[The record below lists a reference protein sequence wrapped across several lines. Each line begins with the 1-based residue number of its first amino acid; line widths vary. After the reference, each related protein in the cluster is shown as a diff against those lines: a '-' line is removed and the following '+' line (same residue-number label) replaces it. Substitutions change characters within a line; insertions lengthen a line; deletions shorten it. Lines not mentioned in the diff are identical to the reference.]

1 MIADRYTHHLMLVKI
16 SDLKGLGPTT
26 TNRFEDVNCPQRFK
40 RRSLHAHAMEGMWK
54 AFKDKMPKSEF
65 LRFKAAS
72 NDYFLALGN
81 VVSGQPVVRVCDGTG
96 QAYDE
101 VRAYALTM
109 MTHRWL
115 YGVEVG
121 E

>member
-1 MIADRYTHHLMLVKI
+1 MADRYTHHSMLVKI

-40 RRSLHAHAMEGMWK
+40 RRSLHEHAMEEMWK

-72 NDYFLALGN
+72 NDYFLALVNEVRGR
-81 VVSGQPVVRVCDGTG
+81 PVVRVCDRTG
-96 QAYDE
+96 QVYDA
-101 VRAYALTM
+101 VRAYAHTM
-109 MTHRWL
+109 MTLRWL
-115 YGVEVG
+115 YCVEVG

>member
-1 MIADRYTHHLMLVKI
+1 MDVIADRYTHHLMLVKI

-40 RRSLHAHAMEGMWK
+40 RRSLHEHAMEEMWK

-81 VVSGQPVVRVCDGTG
+81 EG
-96 QAYDE
+96 
-101 VRAYALTM
+101 RAG
-109 MTHRWL
+109 RW
-115 YGVEVG
+115 
-121 E
+121 